1 MEEKIVVKNPFNK
14 KFNLYIVKQETNSLD
29 NSRAAIEIKDGN
41 VNTTDK
47 SAVKIFTNMPESS
60 FTYGYTRNGIIADP
74 GLVDVQTTLIENKS
88 SDEVNSLARVY
99 DIEVKIFNSDVD
111 INNIVNAKPLVTL
124 TGGMSN

>member
-1 MEEKIVVKNPFNK
+1 M
-14 KFNLYIVKQETNSLD
+14 
-29 NSRAAIEIKDGN
+29 
-41 VNTTDK
+41 
-47 SAVKIFTNMPESS
+47 
-60 FTYGYTRNGIIADP
+60 
-74 GLVDVQTTLIENKS
+74 QTTLIENKS

>member
-1 MEEKIVVKNPFNK
+1 
-14 KFNLYIVKQETNSLD
+14 
-29 NSRAAIEIKDGN
+29 
-41 VNTTDK
+41 
-47 SAVKIFTNMPESS
+47 MPESS